1 MGTVSRVH
9 TFSAGSV
16 LTAAQLNNEFDNLL
30 TSSAIN
36 GGLDATNLGVTAGQ
50 ITASKAL
57 VVDSSRNLD
66 DTTTT
71 NMINNLTLSGTLKLI
86 DDQALTLG
94 TNDDITVKYDETT
107 NDALEIAAAVNGQPL
122 AIVLKADRGD
132 DAADEWKLNI
142 ADGGTLTLGNDI
154 ASAGTYVTGL
164 TITPNS
170 TTAAWLLDF
179 EGDVDVGGDTL
190 SFNAAATIDTSGNNN
205 LTLSAGT
212 ADVVVTASNLAPAS
226 NDGSAIGVSGTAW
239 SDVFLASGAVVN
251 FNAGDVTLTHSSNTL
266 TVAGGT
272 LATAALTAS
281 TITASGIVKTDDTT
295 DATSTTDGSLQTDG
309 GLSVAKDA
317 VIGDD
322 VKLLSDSAVLSL
334 GADSDATLTHDGTTG
349 VTIAANPIT
358 VDSGAALTLDAH
370 TGVFVFKDAGSEVL
384 RFTEGNSGDVT
395 VKLATDGKDLVFTD
409 NGDATNLKILDA
421 AAGINVPGEVQTTKI
436 AYTDGDDA
444 ITIADGGGATFEQTL
459 TVGSNGSGKDVQFYG
474 DTSGSNVLVDASAD
488 DLILTNFGLAV
499 GSDATGDVYY
509 RDANGFLARLGVGSN
524 GQVLTTNGTIPSW
537 GSAGGSG
544 DFSGPGSS
552 TDNAVV
558 RFDGTGGK
566 TGQNSGVTIDDSNN
580 ATGFANLTL
589 TGELDAATGDFSG
602 AVDIAGDL
610 TLSAGAD
617 GALRFSAASSVK
629 MLDNS
634 ATSLVFE
641 EADNAYMTF
650 VTTNSSE
657 AINFDVDLLATS
669 STASKPVLTLKNT
682 NNGAT
687 SAYLKF
693 VNDKGAAGADND
705 VCGTITFYGDDD
717 NQDNIEFARIEGV
730 VADASNGD
738 ECGALKLY
746 VAENDG
752 NNTVGLSL
760 TGSTTDGEVDAT
772 IGAGSASVVTVPGH
786 IDLAGDINVA
796 GELQTANIGY
806 TDGDNAITIADGGGV
821 TFPQAATFT
830 SGFSNNDQDITNVGD
845 IAVDTISGDA
855 DSNTTIGFPGSD
867 VLTFSTGGTEALR
880 INDEGVLGVK
890 TTPASGWHTDH
901 GVIQIGT
908 GALWVDPH
916 DEASANNMV
925 FLSNNLYRDSSDE
938 WRAIVTDEAT
948 RYYQYGGE
956 HYFDTAAS
964 TSAGAAVTFT
974 NRMMIDSSGN
984 VLVGKT
990 SAVAGGA
997 GSLLL
1002 ANGQAYHTIDSNPV
1016 LYVRREGS
1024 AGTAVNFH
1032 NGTTLSGTI
1041 GVNGSSA
1048 SYNTS
1053 SDYRLKENV
1062 IDLTGATTRVA
1073 QLQPRRFNF
1082 IAEPSKTVDGFVAH
1096 EVSDIVPEAI
1106 TGDKDGNRTAENVV
1120 VNASGEVIAEDVTE
1134 DQWTAG
1140 KERTIKTAAIE
1151 AADAVLYA
1159 DGDELPEG
1167 KSIGDVKTPAIEAQ
1181 DATYNDP
1188 IYAADTVWHES
1199 LTVPVYQGID
1209 QAKLVP
1215 LLTAAVQE
1223 LTARVAALEAA

>member
-845 IAVDTISGDA
+845 IAVDTISGD
-855 DSNTTIGFPGSD
+855 
-867 VLTFSTGGTEALR
+867 
-880 INDEGVLGVK
+880 
-890 TTPASGWHTDH
+890 
-901 GVIQIGT
+901 
-908 GALWVDPH
+908 
-916 DEASANNMV
+916 
-925 FLSNNLYRDSSDE
+925 
-938 WRAIVTDEAT
+938 
-948 RYYQYGGE
+948 
-956 HYFDTAAS
+956 
-964 TSAGAAVTFT
+964 
-974 NRMMIDSSGN
+974 
-984 VLVGKT
+984 
-990 SAVAGGA
+990 
-997 GSLLL
+997 
-1002 ANGQAYHTIDSNPV
+1002 
-1016 LYVRREGS
+1016 
-1024 AGTAVNFH
+1024 
-1032 NGTTLSGTI
+1032 
-1041 GVNGSSA
+1041 
-1048 SYNTS
+1048 
-1053 SDYRLKENV
+1053 
-1062 IDLTGATTRVA
+1062 
-1073 QLQPRRFNF
+1073 
-1082 IAEPSKTVDGFVAH
+1082 
-1096 EVSDIVPEAI
+1096 
-1106 TGDKDGNRTAENVV
+1106 
-1120 VNASGEVIAEDVTE
+1120 
-1134 DQWTAG
+1134 
-1140 KERTIKTAAIE
+1140 
-1151 AADAVLYA
+1151 
-1159 DGDELPEG
+1159 
-1167 KSIGDVKTPAIEAQ
+1167 
-1181 DATYNDP
+1181 
-1188 IYAADTVWHES
+1188 
-1199 LTVPVYQGID
+1199 
-1209 QAKLVP
+1209 
-1215 LLTAAVQE
+1215 
-1223 LTARVAALEAA
+1223 

>member
-57 VVDSSRNLD
+57 VVDGSRNLD

-107 NDALEIAAAVNGQPL
+107 NDALEIAAAVEGAAL
-122 AIVLKADRGD
+122 AVVLKADQGD
-132 DAADEWKLNI
+132 DAGDEWKLGV
-142 ADGGTLTLGNDI
+142 ADGGVLTLGNDI

-205 LTLSAGT
+205 LSLSAGT

-239 SDVFLASGAVVN
+239 SDLFLASGAVVN

-281 TITASGIVKTDDTT
+281 TITASGIVKTDDAT

-444 ITIADGGGATFEQTL
+444 ITIADGGGATFSQTL

-610 TLSAGAD
+610 TLSAGTD
-617 GALRFSAASSVK
+617 GALRFTPASSIKIV
-629 MLDNS
+629 DNS
-634 ATSLVFE
+634 GVALVVE
-641 EADNAYMTF
+641 EADTAYMTF
-650 VTTNSSE
+650 VTTDSSE
-657 AINFDVDLLATS
+657 AIKFDKALDINAAMQIDSTVTVGVDDTGHDVKFFG
-669 STASKPVLTLKNT
+669 AS
-682 NNGAT
+682 
-687 SAYLKF
+687 
-693 VNDKGAAGADND
+693 AGAFMLYDESADTLEVRGPSADATTSTGKLKLTTALTDINDND
-705 VCGTITFYGDDD
+705 VLGRIDFAAPLEAGGT
-717 NQDNIEFARIEGV
+717 
-730 VADASNGD
+730 DA
-738 ECGALKLY
+738 
-746 VAENDG
+746 
-752 NNTVGLSL
+752 
-760 TGSTTDGEVDAT
+760 
-772 IGAGSASVVTVPGH
+772 I
-786 IDLAGDINVA
+786 LAGA
-796 GELQTANIGY
+796 
-806 TDGDNAITIADGGGV
+806 AIWAE
-821 TFPQAATFT
+821 AEATFT
-830 SGFSNNDQDITNVGD
+830 SSVNSTALVFGTNTSAAATERMRLQSDGKLHLSSGSASIPQLELGLAGSIDGLVVARESMYFNIDSYGEATD
-845 IAVDTISGDA
+845 KFFQIGHNSQSASGATALFKVDESGDA
-855 DSNTTIGFPGSD
+855 TISDGDLVIGTSGHGIDFSANSHAGGMTSELLDSYEEGTWSPVVKYDG
-867 VLTFSTGGTEALR
+867 TGGTAYSTGSANVATYTKIGRVVYIAADYEITNPSADNDTSTVILTGLPFTSANIAQWWR
-880 INDEGVLGVK
+880 ITTSINKWTK
-890 TTPASGWHTDH
+890 TNGA
-901 GVIQIGT
+901 GVI
-908 GALWVDPH
+908 GA
-916 DEASANNMV
+916 
-925 FLSNNLYRDSSDE
+925 
-938 WRAIVTDEAT
+938 
-948 RYYQYGGE
+948 
-956 HYFDTAAS
+956 
-964 TSAGAAVTFT
+964 
-974 NRMMIDSSGN
+974 
-984 VLVGKT
+984 VG
-990 SAVAGGA
+990 
-997 GSLLL
+997 
-1002 ANGQAYHTIDSNPV
+1002 ANGTYVA
-1016 LYVRREGS
+1016 LYKQM
-1024 AGTAVNFH
+1024 N
-1032 NGTTLSGTI
+1032 NGTW
-1041 GVNGSSA
+1041 
-1048 SYNTS
+1048 
-1053 SDYRLKENV
+1053 D
-1062 IDLTGATTRVA
+1062 
-1073 QLQPRRFNF
+1073 
-1082 IAEPSKTVDGFVAH
+1082 
-1096 EVSDIVPEAI
+1096 
-1106 TGDKDGNRTAENVV
+1106 
-1120 VNASGEVIAEDVTE
+1120 
-1134 DQWTAG
+1134 
-1140 KERTIKTAAIE
+1140 
-1151 AADAVLYA
+1151 
-1159 DGDELPEG
+1159 
-1167 KSIGDVKTPAIEAQ
+1167 GDVKSSE
-1181 DATYNDP
+1181 
-1188 IYAADTVWHES
+1188 
-1199 LTVPVYQGID
+1199 VYQSSGSVWIGISGCYH
-1209 QAKLVP
+1209 
-1215 LLTAAVQE
+1215 
-1223 LTARVAALEAA
+1223 VA